1 MSRDL
6 NPVSPAETWNTDSCQ
21 VTRTGFGVAA
31 VCVGPRLAASL
42 LGRLDS
48 GPGNPGRV
56 TWHRTATERR
66 RKPQCHHRTT

>member
-6 NPVSPAETWNTDSCQ
+6 NPVSPAETWDTNSCQ

-42 LGRLDS
+42 LGRRD
-48 GPGNPGRV
+48 RE
-56 TWHRTATERR
+56 AA
-66 RKPQCHHRTT
+66 